1 MVTALWGYTALL
13 VLVGVERIA
22 ELFISKR
29 NAAEAF
35 AKGAVEVGQAH
46 YRVMALFH
54 TLFLF
59 SCLAEAWLVPHD
71 FAPVLGWLAL
81 AGAVLA
87 QGLRYWAIT
96 TLGRRWNTRIIV
108 MPEAEPVTGGP
119 YRFLKHPNYLAV
131 VAEMVCLPLIYGG
144 FVTAIVFSL
153 GNAAILFVRIRA
165 EERALGSKY
174 AAAFAGKSRF
184 LPGASRV

>member
-1 MVTALWGYTALL
+1 MVNALWLYTGFLLL
-13 VLVGVERIA
+13 VGAERIA

-29 NAAEAF
+29 NAAAAF

-46 YRVMALFH
+46 YKVMAVFH

-59 SCLAEAWLVPHD
+59 ACLGEAWLLPRT
-71 FAPVLGWLAL
+71 FPGVLGWVAL
-81 AGAVLA
+81 TGSVLA
-87 QGLRYWAIT
+87 QLLRYWAIT
-96 TLGRRWNTRIIV
+96 TLGERWNTRIIV
-108 MPEAEPVTGGP
+108 LPEAPPVTGGP
-119 YRFLKHPNYLAV
+119 YRFVKHPNYLAV
-131 VAEMVCLPLIYGG
+131 VLEMVCLPLIYGG
-144 FVTAIVFSL
+144 FLTAVVFSL

-184 LPGASRV
+184 VPGGTRV